1 VALLITWLEYIGVG
15 LAIGSLSGLLGVG
28 GGIIAVPMMVAIWK
42 LDPKI
47 AIGTSLATMIPTA
60 IAGSI
65 RHYNF
70 GNVNLA
76 LAACLA
82 IGTVVGSSLIG
93 APLADRLP
101 SETLKRIFGILM
113 VVSGLKWSGLI
124 ELVGSLF
131 HKAAGG

>member
-1 VALLITWLEYIGVG
+1 VGALVTWAEYIGVG

-28 GGIIAVPMMVAIWK
+28 GGIIAVPLMVLIWK
-42 LDPKI
+42 LDPKV

-60 IAGSI
+60 IAGSF
-65 RHYNF
+65 RHYGF
-70 GNVNLA
+70 GNVNLT

-82 IGTVVGSSLIG
+82 LGTVVGSSLIG

-101 SETLKRIFGILM
+101 SEVLKRIFGILM

-124 ELVGSLF
+124 DLVTGLF
-131 HKAAGG
+131 SRATGQ